1 MSWFLLNRNLTL
13 LEPYDWKLSC
23 TVLRG
28 ERGSNAPDLPGKA
41 LSTANMAEYLR
52 YMYKTVRKYYGE
64 AVVVT
69 QEVDDIISSPIVK
82 EAIINN
88 SDCKILLDQRKY
100 LNKFERIQTLL
111 GLTDKECS
119 QILSINRANDP
130 SRRYREVWI
139 GLGGVQSA
147 VYATETSTAEYL
159 TYTTEESEKLEVER
173 MAAKTGSMELAIR
186 VLAAEKNSGRR

>member
-13 LEPYDWKLSC
+13 LEPYDWKLSR

-28 ERGSNAPDLPGKA
+28 ERGSNASDLPGKA

-64 AVVVT
+64 AIVVT
-69 QEVDDIISSPIVK
+69 QEVEDIISSPVVK

-130 SRRYREVWI
+130 SRRYKEVWI

-173 MAAKTGSMELAIR
+173 MAAKTGSMEQAIR
-186 VLAAEKNSGRR
+186 ILAAEKNSGKR

>member
-13 LEPYDWKLSC
+13 LEPYDWKLSR

-64 AVVVT
+64 AIVVT
-69 QEVDDIISSPIVK
+69 QEVEDIISSPVVK

-130 SRRYREVWI
+130 SRRYKEV
-139 GLGGVQSA
+139 
-147 VYATETSTAEYL
+147 
-159 TYTTEESEKLEVER
+159 
-173 MAAKTGSMELAIR
+173 
-186 VLAAEKNSGRR
+186 

>member
-13 LEPYDWKLSC
+13 LEPYDWKLSR

-28 ERGSNAPDLPGKA
+28 ERGSNASDLPGKA

-64 AVVVT
+64 AIVVT
-69 QEVDDIISSPIVK
+69 QEVEDIISSPVVK

-130 SRRYREVWI
+130 SRRYKEV
-139 GLGGVQSA
+139 
-147 VYATETSTAEYL
+147 
-159 TYTTEESEKLEVER
+159 
-173 MAAKTGSMELAIR
+173 
-186 VLAAEKNSGRR
+186 

>member
-13 LEPYDWKLSC
+13 LEPYDWKLSR

-28 ERGSNAPDLPGKA
+28 ERGSNASDLPGKA

-64 AVVVT
+64 AIVVT
-69 QEVDDIISSPIVK
+69 QEVEDIISSPVVK

-173 MAAKTGSMELAIR
+173 MAAKTGSMEQAIR